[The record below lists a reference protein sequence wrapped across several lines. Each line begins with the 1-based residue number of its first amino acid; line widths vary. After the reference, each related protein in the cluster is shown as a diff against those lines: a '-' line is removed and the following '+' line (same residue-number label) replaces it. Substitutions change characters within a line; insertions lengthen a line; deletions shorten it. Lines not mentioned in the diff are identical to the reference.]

1 MARSGEDGCDECRD
15 VSEGQCAPFFGCST
29 VGGHSACLGD
39 ADRITTVDV
48 LDRLLAEMLREYGI
62 RSSTI
67 RMPNGQTPKG
77 Y

>member
-1 MARSGEDGCDECRD
+1 M
-15 VSEGQCAPFFGCST
+15 
-29 VGGHSACLGD
+29 GD